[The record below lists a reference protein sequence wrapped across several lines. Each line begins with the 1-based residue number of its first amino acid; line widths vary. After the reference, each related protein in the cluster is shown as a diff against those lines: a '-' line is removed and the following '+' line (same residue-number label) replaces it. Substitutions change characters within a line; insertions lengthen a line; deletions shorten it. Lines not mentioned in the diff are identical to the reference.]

1 MVKLIK
7 IHPDCL
13 RQNVSRESPLSD
25 LCQQFWVQEFF
36 SVCIGTIDMFCSLF
50 ILFCFV
56 LFSYR
61 RASVMLGKESVLVRC
76 KKRCLQNVIM
86 IYGVDTASWMIFFK
100 VSLFRGA
107 QIFHTSPGW
116 QPGEDRCI
124 VCPGNSVPQGS
135 VQRFGNSSQWII

>member
-107 QIFHTSPGW
+107 QISTPVLADSQVKIGASF
-116 QPGEDRCI
+116 
-124 VCPGNSVPQGS
+124 
-135 VQRFGNSSQWII
+135 VQETVYLKALCRDLEILVSE